1 MKVNFSLNLPVFRR
15 LQRFWRKPGR
25 GASAAPGAA
34 TAGVLA
40 DDVVSPPEP
49 QRHARPDPEVAASPS
64 HDSIEVH
71 VASVQNLF
79 DSLDP
84 APFRERDLD
93 PKVEQ
98 YIVGWAR
105 ELPPRR
111 PLELVVHL
119 GHPADGDADLLQRA
133 VRDYFEQRAAAER
146 RALRHMLHIGRVS
159 LAIGL
164 GVLAAA
170 MVLGDL
176 LSGFVGRY
184 AYGEIIAH
192 SLLIG
197 GWVAL
202 WRPLEIFLYDWWP
215 IRANAKLYDRLS
227 AMPVRVV
234 DAPAPPP
241 GAAPRRVD

>member
-1 MKVNFSLNLPVFRR
+1 MVADSVVRPSEAEPRAR
-15 LQRFWRKPGR
+15 SEAEPAAG
-25 GASAAPGAA
+25 SAR
-34 TAGVLA
+34 
-40 DDVVSPPEP
+40 E
-49 QRHARPDPEVAASPS
+49 
-64 HDSIEVH
+64 SIEVH
-71 VASVQNLF
+71 VATVQNLF

-227 AMPVRVV
+227 AMPVRVLASPE
-234 DAPAPPP
+234 DEPS
-241 GAAPRRVD
+241 AADRSAQP

>member
-1 MKVNFSLNLPVFRR
+1 MS
-15 LQRFWRKPGR
+15 Q
-25 GASAAPGAA
+25 GATRHDGPTPIPAA
-34 TAGVLA
+34 
-40 DDVVSPPEP
+40 
-49 QRHARPDPEVAASPS
+49 

-119 GHPADGDADLLQRA
+119 GHPCGGDADLLQRA
-133 VRDYFEQRAAAER
+133 VHDYFEQRAAAER

-176 LSGFVGRY
+176 LSGYVGRY

-227 AMPVRVV
+227 AMPVRVL
-234 DAPAPPP
+234 ASPASDPST
-241 GAAPRRVD
+241 ADRVRQG

>member
-1 MKVNFSLNLPVFRR
+1 
-15 LQRFWRKPGR
+15 
-25 GASAAPGAA
+25 
-34 TAGVLA
+34 
-40 DDVVSPPEP
+40 VSRNDAQPE
-49 QRHARPDPEVAASPS
+49 
-64 HDSIEVH
+64 SIAVH
-71 VASVQNLF
+71 VATVQHLF

-111 PLELVVHL
+111 PLALVVHL
-119 GHPADGDADLLQRA
+119 DQAGPGDEALLQRA
-133 VRDYFEQRAAAER
+133 VREYFQQRAVAER
-146 RALRHMLHIGRVS
+146 RALRHLLHIGRVS

-164 GVLAAA
+164 VVLAVA

-176 LSGFVGRY
+176 LSVLVGRFDY
-184 AYGEIIAH
+184 EEIHAH

-202 WRPLEIFLYDWWP
+202 WRPLEIFLYEWWP
-215 IRANAKLYDRLS
+215 IRADAKLYDRLS

-234 DAPAPPP
+234 DSPGHEHAPAPV
-241 GAAPRRVD
+241 A

>member
-1 MKVNFSLNLPVFRR
+1 
-15 LQRFWRKPGR
+15 
-25 GASAAPGAA
+25 
-34 TAGVLA
+34 
-40 DDVVSPPEP
+40 VSRNDAQPE
-49 QRHARPDPEVAASPS
+49 
-64 HDSIEVH
+64 SIAVH
-71 VASVQNLF
+71 VATVQHLF

-111 PLELVVHL
+111 PLALVVHL
-119 GHPADGDADLLQRA
+119 DQAGPGDEALLQRA
-133 VRDYFEQRAAAER
+133 VREYFQQRAVAER
-146 RALRHMLHIGRVS
+146 RALRHLLHIGRVS

-164 GVLAAA
+164 VVLAVA

-176 LSGFVGRY
+176 LSVLVGRY

-202 WRPLEIFLYDWWP
+202 WRPLEIFLYEWWP
-215 IRANAKLYDRLS
+215 IRADAKLYDRLS

-234 DAPAPPP
+234 DSPGHEHAPAPV
-241 GAAPRRVD
+241 A

>member
-1 MKVNFSLNLPVFRR
+1 MS
-15 LQRFWRKPGR
+15 QPGAQHD
-25 GASAAPGAA
+25 GPTAAPP
-34 TAGVLA
+34 A
-40 DDVVSPPEP
+40 DAPSPPGSSRSG
-49 QRHARPDPEVAASPS
+49 QARE
-64 HDSIEVH
+64 SIELR

-105 ELPPRR
+105 EVPPRR

-119 GHPADGDADLLQRA
+119 DHPSADDAELLQRA
-133 VRDYFEQRAAAER
+133 VRDYFQQRAVVER

-159 LAIGL
+159 MAIGL
-164 GVLAAA
+164 AVLAVA

-176 LSGFVGRY
+176 LSSVVGRY

-215 IRANAKLYDRLS
+215 IRADARLYDRLS

-234 DAPAPPP
+234 SAPDRERAPATE
-241 GAAPRRVD
+241 RRQT

>member
-1 MKVNFSLNLPVFRR
+1 MRR
-15 LQRFWRKPGR
+15 LRGR
-25 GASAAPGAA
+25 AGALA
-34 TAGVLA
+34 TPTASVLA
-40 DDVVSPPEP
+40 DFVVRPSETEP
-49 QRHARPDPEVAASPS
+49 RARSEAEPVAGGARE
-64 HDSIEVH
+64 SIEVH
-71 VASVQNLF
+71 VATVQNLF

-119 GHPADGDADLLQRA
+119 GHPCGGDGDLLQRA
-133 VRDYFEQRAAAER
+133 VHDYFEQRAVAER

-227 AMPVRVV
+227 AMPVRVLASPE
-234 DAPAPPP
+234 DEPS
-241 GAAPRRVD
+241 AADRSTQP